1 MEHGGPKNKSQQDR
15 IRQKV
20 GAKRKEQLQEV
31 RRILQ
36 AWKSGRDAT
45 ASMRAIADV
54 FEKGGVI

>member
-1 MEHGGPKNKSQQDR
+1 MDHGGPKNKSQKDR

-36 AWKSGRDAT
+36 GWKSGRDAT
-45 ASMRAIADV
+45 ASMQAIADV
-54 FEKGGVI
+54 FDEGGAP